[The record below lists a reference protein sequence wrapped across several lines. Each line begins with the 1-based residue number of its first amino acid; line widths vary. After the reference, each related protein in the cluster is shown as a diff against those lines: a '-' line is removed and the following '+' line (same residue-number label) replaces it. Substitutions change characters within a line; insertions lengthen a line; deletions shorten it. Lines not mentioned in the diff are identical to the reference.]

1 MTDAEAVATR
11 EALIRARAVPRTC
24 LAEKPDDLT
33 NTERANVIIRRI
45 SEITILL
52 QGMDE
57 PDA

>member
-24 LAEKPDDLT
+24 LADKPDDLA
-33 NTERANVIIRRI
+33 NPERANVIIRLI
-45 SEITILL
+45 NEITTLL